1 MKKGISLIVLVIT
14 IIVMIILAASVV
26 ITLSNTGVINRA
38 SQAVDATNE
47 AQVQDFAAL
56 VWADAYMDNKRG
68 QDLIDE
74 VTNKL
79 EQQGIKEDKWNMNI
93 SNTGI
98 EVTVKVILPTA
109 PTNVSAIEVGTDTV
123 KVQAVGGTI
132 ENGEIAGYQYSMDGT
147 NWSETI
153 SEGVSYTTP
162 ALTTGSQWIVYV
174 RTVSVD
180 GKYSDPIEYGII
192 RFSISSTKFYAK
204 SGMNWYEW
212 ANSIYNNSNRW
223 VCKNLNYEV
232 TDGGTFSSGYR
243 WIYKKSNDDIRGNVP
258 IETTSYNIGIA
269 LPAVPIG

>member
-38 SQAVDATNE
+38 SEAVDLTNE

-79 EQQGIKEDKWNMNI
+79 EQQGIKEDKWDMNI

-98 EVTVKVILPTA
+98 EVTVKVILPTV
-109 PTNVSAIEVGTDTV
+109 PTNVSAVEVGTDTV
-123 KVQAVGGTI
+123 KVQAIGGTI

-153 SEGVSYTTP
+153 IEGASYTTP
-162 ALTTGSQWIVYV
+162 TLTTGPQWTVYV
-174 RTVSVD
+174 RTASVD
-180 GKYSDPIEYGII
+180 GKYSDSIEYGII
-192 RFSISSTKFYAK
+192 KFSISSTDFYAK

-212 ANSIYNNSNRW
+212 TNSIYNNSNKW
-223 VCKNLNYEV
+223 VCKSLTSEITN
-232 TDGGTFSSGYR
+232 GGTLASGYTY
-243 WIYKKSNDDIRGNVP
+243 IIHAEDKNIRGSTLINRR
-258 IETTSYNIGIA
+258 EYSIGIS
-269 LPAVPIG
+269 LPADIF